1 MYVALVFNERFRESK
16 CNFPLRPHQRKFRL
30 IPSDL
35 SLTVTSAHISLASF
49 DMSERERMINDS
61 VFFSRFLLDFFFFY
75 FDCYCFCNASCFT
88 KPFEV
93 WLEKSCLRLQCS
105 ASAVVGRSREPYMVL
120 PAQLPT

>member
-35 SLTVTSAHISLASF
+35 SLTVTTAHISLASF

-61 VFFSRFLLDFFFFY
+61 VFFSRFLLDFFFF
-75 FDCYCFCNASCFT
+75 FTLIATAFAMLLASQSH
-88 KPFEV
+88 
-93 WLEKSCLRLQCS
+93 LKSGWKKAAFGCS
-105 ASAVVGRSREPYMVL
+105 AVPV
-120 PAQLPT
+120 QW